1 MPETT
6 EEQKPGKS
14 STKVPQKPAQA
25 HKPAGLGLGELGD
38 LSSLLASP
46 DAPQGGN
53 GAPLELELAQIDE
66 DPHQPR
72 TQFDETS
79 LAELADTIKARGVKT
94 PISVRPHPEI
104 EGRFIINHG
113 ARRYRASVLA
123 GKTTIPGF
131 VDADYNEADQVIE
144 NLQRD
149 ALTAREVADYIGR
162 ELANGRKK
170 GEIAKAIGKSPAFV
184 TQHATLLDLPD
195 PIAKAF
201 QNGRCKD
208 VTLIYDLVGLYKKH
222 SEGVSRWLADAD
234 QEITRGSVR
243 LLKEWLESSG
253 DSEGGELGEED
264 TADEGTVS
272 VGGETEDGGE
282 KEPKEEDPLKLK
294 KAIVQVVHAKRPARL
309 ILNKRPSRD
318 GVSWIKYEDNGEEAE
333 AELAKV
339 QLVAVLEG

>member
-1 MPETT
+1 
-6 EEQKPGKS
+6 
-14 STKVPQKPAQA
+14 
-25 HKPAGLGLGELGD
+25 
-38 LSSLLASP
+38 
-46 DAPQGGN
+46 
-53 GAPLELELAQIDE
+53 
-66 DPHQPR
+66 
-72 TQFDETS
+72 
-79 LAELADTIKARGVKT
+79 
-94 PISVRPHPEI
+94 
-104 EGRFIINHG
+104 
-113 ARRYRASVLA
+113 VLA